1 MTAVTA
7 LQPVA
12 YGRGVWVKIPIAVVA
27 RREARGPPCRA
38 PGEAGTK
45 HRALL
50 GGGCHRLRCCN
61 RSMGAEKG
69 ADMRTASGILCA
81 VSFHG

>member
-27 RREARGPPCRA
+27 RREARGHCAA
-38 PGEAGTK
+38 PLVRPGTK

-50 GGGCHRLRCCN
+50 GGGCHRLRCCD